1 MGGSAVFEPKSM
13 SPGGHFIRA
22 VFEGN
27 DDFSAAEA
35 RLDLLIGKAPTTTR
49 LQIPRTKVV
58 EGESLGLTAVVR
70 SVGGAV
76 PSGWVVLSEGTKQLA
91 KLRLG
96 KLAEFD
102 LRLSVGAHQISA
114 RYLGDEDSMPS
125 VTQAP
130 VTVVVRRRV

>member
-1 MGGSAVFEPKSM
+1 
-13 SPGGHFIRA
+13 
-22 VFEGN
+22 
-27 DDFSAAEA
+27 
-35 RLDLLIGKAPTTTR
+35 
-49 LQIPRTKVV
+49 
-58 EGESLGLTAVVR
+58 
-70 SVGGAV
+70 VGGAV

-114 RYLGDEDSMPS
+114 HYLGDEDSLPS
-125 VTQAP
+125 VTQAA